1 MKEAFMR
8 PSVTALEIILLLGS
22 ASVAFAA
29 QTRTEM
35 QQQQSLEAQ
44 GYSQVHNWKELGEGN
59 SVQAMKDGQNWMLI
73 LSPQGQ
79 IVRREAASGGP
90 KPGSP

>member
-1 MKEAFMR
+1 MRKSIAGLGIAF
-8 PSVTALEIILLLGS
+8 LLGS

-29 QTRTEM
+29 QTHTEM
-35 QQQQSLEAQ
+35 QQSLEAQ
-44 GYSQVHNWKELGEGN
+44 GYSQVHNWKEMGEGT
-59 SVQAMKDGQNWMLI
+59 SVQAMKDGQNWMLT

-79 IVRREAASGGP
+79 IVRREQASGGA